1 MSSHR
6 SDEPAAERPPERL
19 KIGRTGARFPS
30 AAQLRRWEERERE
43 EAAKAPKQV
52 ASEPTVAQPTRPRRV
67 APAPPSAEPVPVGPV
82 ASSVRPYVHTGGR
95 TRAGFY
101 LGVETLVSA
110 RPQAT
115 SPAGTANATHRAIID
130 LCSRPKSVAEVAAL
144 IPVPLGVARVLIGD
158 LAQSG
163 ALFVHRPPTANG
175 LPDTALMARVLRGLQ
190 RL

>member
-6 SDEPAAERPPERL
+6 SDEPAGDQGPGRP
-19 KIGRTGARFPS
+19 KVGRTGARFPS
-30 AAQLRRWEERERE
+30 AAQIRRWEEQERQE
-43 EAAKAPKQV
+43 QAAKPPEK
-52 ASEPTVAQPTRPRRV
+52 ASIPTVAQPTRPRRV
-67 APAPPSAEPVPVGPV
+67 TPAPPVAKPTPVGPV
-82 ASSVRPYVHTGGR
+82 ASSVRPYIHTGGR

-101 LGVETLVSA
+101 LGVETLVSTRRHA
-110 RPQAT
+110 
-115 SPAGTANATHRAIID
+115 PAGMANMTHRAIMD
-130 LCSRPKSVAEVAAL
+130 LCDRPKSVAEVAAL

-175 LPDTALMARVLRGLQ
+175 QPDTALMARVLRGLQ